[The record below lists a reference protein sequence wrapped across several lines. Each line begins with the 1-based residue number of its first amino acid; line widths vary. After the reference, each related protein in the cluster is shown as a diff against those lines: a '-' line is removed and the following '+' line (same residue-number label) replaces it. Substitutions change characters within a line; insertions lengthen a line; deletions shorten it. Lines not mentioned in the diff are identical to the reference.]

1 MHSVN
6 AVFLLGET
14 SLNGMV
20 SFFFSFLFLFCLW
33 LSSSRFQLLLL
44 NTCRDFQCFD
54 LHILSC
60 GPAYLWF
67 FNGSY
72 MPLFQCGKNM
82 YLIFLIIL
90 LFNWRNS
97 VVAHNSLTFVTGGL
111 ILSLTCHPHMHP
123 CGMFLNSIGHRHA
136 NRVCKTERK
145 KKTTLPLPVTYASPF
160 MC

>member
-1 MHSVN
+1 MRYS
-6 AVFLLGET
+6 FLVKHHW
-14 SLNGMV
+14 MAWWV
-20 SFFFSFLFLFCLW
+20 FFSFLFLFCLW

-82 YLIFLIIL
+82 YLIFFIIL

-123 CGMFLNSIGHRHA
+123 CGMFLNSIGHRHS
-136 NRVCKTERK
+136 NRVCKNEE